1 MWRVDLEDEDD
12 DFAPPMPCKKRKST
26 QEEEVPEKLKP
37 TTAQSRGE
45 IAPLASSP
53 PAGGGLPA
61 VATAKREGPTGAS
74 LETRVEVLEKTV
86 AQLREDKAALK
97 KQVDA
102 LLAAKTQQDAR
113 LAKLERALANE
124 GKKGLSSTKRT
135 IKDEEEEVAAPLP
148 HVDEGDDAEL
158 AALLWLEE
166 QAAHEADLRVR
177 VLPHAP
183 LARLEE
189 GRGVLIPLMSSRQA
203 DVAEVIQIDDEDEPP
218 TASNGACFLV

>member
-1 MWRVDLEDEDD
+1 MEVRVDLEDEDD
-12 DFAPPMPCKKRKST
+12 DFAPPMPSKKRKST

-45 IAPLASSP
+45 IAPLPSSP

-61 VATAKREGPTGAS
+61 VATAKRECPTGAS

-97 KQVDA
+97 KQVDV

-113 LAKLERALANE
+113 LAKLELALASE
-124 GKKGLSSTKRT
+124 GKKGLPSTKRT
-135 IKDEEEEVAAPLP
+135 IKDEQEEAAQLA

-177 VLPHAP
+177 V
-183 LARLEE
+183 
-189 GRGVLIPLMSSRQA
+189 Q
-203 DVAEVIQIDDEDEPP
+203 
-218 TASNGACFLV
+218 

>member
-1 MWRVDLEDEDD
+1 LWDTPRIDQERKRNENEIQAQKQNKRNSKKKKYSRANMEVWRVDLGDED
-12 DFAPPMPCKKRKST
+12 DFAPPMPSKKRKST

-45 IAPLASSP
+45 IAPLASSS

-113 LAKLERALANE
+113 LAKLELALASE
-124 GKKGLSSTKRT
+124 GKKGLPSTKRT
-135 IKDEEEEVAAPLP
+135 IKDEQQEVAAPLS

-177 VLPHAP
+177 V
-183 LARLEE
+183 
-189 GRGVLIPLMSSRQA
+189 
-203 DVAEVIQIDDEDEPP
+203 
-218 TASNGACFLV
+218 